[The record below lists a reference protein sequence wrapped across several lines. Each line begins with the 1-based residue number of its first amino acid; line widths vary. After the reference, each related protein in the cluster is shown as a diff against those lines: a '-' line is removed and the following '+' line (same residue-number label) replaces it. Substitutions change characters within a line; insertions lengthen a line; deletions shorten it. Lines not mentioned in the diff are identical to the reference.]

1 MFGRKSGML
10 AAMTVALL
18 LFGGCGTDGSV
29 DETQARNW
37 YNEMTRENGGS
48 AVNDTDAD
56 GYGNYTGGPDWG
68 TENTERNTYGM
79 RTDGGTTLGQ
89 DIRNAWDDV
98 KNNMTGNSGSNGGNA
113 GGNTTTGG
121 STSALGPAC
130 GSSPD
135 TFS

>member
-56 GYGNYTGGPDWG
+56 GYGNYTGGPNWG

-121 STSALGPAC
+121 TG
-130 GSSPD
+130 GSR
-135 TFS
+135 

>member
-10 AAMTVALL
+10 AAMTAALL

-37 YNEMTRENGGS
+37 YNEMTRENGGY

-56 GYGNYTGGPDWG
+56 GYGNYTGGPSWG
-68 TENTERNTYGM
+68 EDNTERNTYGM
-79 RTDGGTTLGQ
+79 QTDNSTSGGTTLGQ

-98 KNNMTGNSGSNGGNA
+98 KNDVKNMGNGNA
-113 GGNTTTGG
+113 GGNTTGG
-121 STSALGPAC
+121 K
-130 GSSPD
+130 
-135 TFS
+135 